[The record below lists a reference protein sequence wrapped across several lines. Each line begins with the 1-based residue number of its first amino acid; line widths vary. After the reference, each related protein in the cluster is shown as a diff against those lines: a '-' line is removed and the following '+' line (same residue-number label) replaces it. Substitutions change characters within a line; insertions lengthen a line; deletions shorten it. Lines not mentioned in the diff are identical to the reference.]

1 MDRLALT
8 DDIDTLI
15 ASADSLDAGIGR
27 ALDAILAATGTTSGT
42 VHLLE
47 GSGNV
52 MRLVVAKEIPPPVI
66 EKIRQ
71 IPVGK
76 GMAGVAVEK
85 KQPVTTCN
93 LQQDDAGGVIRQ
105 GARATGVQGAL
116 ALPLLVASPG
126 GSMEAG
132 ERAIGALGVATKE
145 PRDFS
150 REEIDRLLDIGR
162 AVARA
167 VGKRSR

>member
-1 MDRLALT
+1 MALLG
-8 DDIDTLI
+8 DITALV
-15 ASADSLDAGIGR
+15 ASADSLDAGLAR

-47 GSGNV
+47 GSEGE
-52 MRLVVAKEIPPPVI
+52 MRLVVARDIPPPVI
-66 EKIRQ
+66 EKIRR

-76 GMAGVAVEK
+76 GMAGVAVER

-116 ALPLLVASPG
+116 ALPLLV
-126 GSMEAG
+126 EADGG

-150 REEIDRLLDIGR
+150 REEIDRLLEIGR

>member
-1 MDRLALT
+1 LALI
-8 DDIDTLI
+8 DDIGALV
-15 ASADSLDAGIGR
+15 ASADTLEAGIGR

-47 GSGNV
+47 DSGSV

-66 EKIRQ
+66 EKIRT

-116 ALPLLVASPG
+116 ALPMLD
-126 GSMEAG
+126 G

-162 AVARA
+162 ALARA
-167 VGKRSR
+167 VGRRSG

>member
-1 MDRLALT
+1 LALI
-8 DDIDTLI
+8 DDIGALV
-15 ASADSLDAGIGR
+15 ASADTLEAGIGR

-47 GSGNV
+47 DSGSV

-66 EKIRQ
+66 EKIRT

-116 ALPLLVASPG
+116 ALPMLD
-126 GSMEAG
+126 G
-132 ERAIGALGVATKE
+132 ESAIGALGVATKE

-162 AVARA
+162 ALARA
-167 VGKRSR
+167 VGRRSG

>member
-1 MDRLALT
+1 MALI
-8 DDIDTLI
+8 DDITALV
-15 ASADSLDAGIGR
+15 ASADSLDAGIAK

-42 VHLLE
+42 VHLLDD
-47 GSGNV
+47 SGTA
-52 MRLVVAKEIPPPVI
+52 MRLVVAKEIPPPVL
-66 EKIRQ
+66 EKIQR

-76 GMAGVAVEK
+76 GMAGVAVER

-116 ALPLLVASPG
+116 ALPLLD
-126 GSMEAG
+126 G

-145 PRDFS
+145 PRDFT
-150 REEIDRLLDIGR
+150 REEIDRLLEIGR
-162 AVARA
+162 AIARA
-167 VGKRSR
+167 VALRSN

>member
-1 MDRLALT
+1 MERLEVISALVT
-8 DDIDTLI
+8 
-15 ASADSLDAGIGR
+15 SATTVDEGISR
-27 ALDAILAATGTTSGT
+27 ALDAILEATATTSGT
-42 VHLLE
+42 VHLLDA
-47 GSGNV
+47 SGTTL
-52 MRLVVAKEIPPPVI
+52 RLAAAKDIPPPVI
-66 EKIRQ
+66 EKIRT

-116 ALPLLVASPG
+116 ALPLLDG
-126 GSMEAG
+126 D
-132 ERAIGALGVATKE
+132 RAVGALGVATRE

-150 REEIDRLLDIGR
+150 REEVDRLLEIGQDL
-162 AVARA
+162 ARA
-167 VGKRSR
+167 ILSRPS

>member
-1 MDRLALT
+1 LALI
-8 DDIDTLI
+8 DDIAALV
-15 ASADSLDAGIGR
+15 ASADSLDAGIAR

-47 GSGNV
+47 DSGSE

-66 EKIRQ
+66 EKIRR

-116 ALPLLVASPG
+116 ALPLLAPVEGRTG
-126 GSMEAG
+126 GD

-150 REEIDRLLDIGR
+150 RAEIDRLLDIGR

-167 VGKRSR
+167 VGARAR